1 MTLTWPH
8 LNDLAA
14 ALAAAHDG
22 VDRLELT
29 PEDLRQLVADTSG
42 RDIAARLT
50 ADELSSLK
58 WLWMS
63 HADGQPPRRAVVGEA
78 G

>member
-14 ALAAAHDG
+14 ALAAAHPD
-22 VDRLELT
+22 VDRLELDH
-29 PEDLRQLVADTSG
+29 ESLRRMVAADV
-42 RDIAARLT
+42 DVALAARLG
-50 ADELSSLK
+50 ADELSTIK

-63 HADGQPPRRAVVGEA
+63 HADDAPPHKQRAA
-78 G
+78 GGG